1 MWWRWMKGIIWYKEK
16 QKGLERL
23 DRLIEDYAKINIGVL
38 TIRDNQLDTYI
49 HFLNDDVW
57 FLVPATDRS
66 RGRACNVSLID
77 SRIDKH
83 IINTIIMPTVKA
95 NPYRAYNF
103 Y

>member
-1 MWWRWMKGIIWYKEK
+1 MKGIIWYKEK